1 MKQSKLRRR
10 RVIRYAILY
19 FTLLVVFIALVAG
32 PAVVGKLMGE
42 SLSKTIEKMV
52 PMQGLVQPNYL
63 HNNNTNSTLATGIKN
78 PSYTGAGLTMTGSKR
93 VQASATGKIKL
104 F

>member
-19 FTLLVVFIALVAG
+19 FTLLIVFIALIVGPVVAG
-32 PAVVGKLMGE
+32 KYIGDTISS
-42 SLSKTIEKMV
+42 SL
-52 PMQGLVQPNYL
+52 GGLGFNLVQPTDL
-63 HNNNTNSTLATGIKN
+63 DHDNTNSTSQTGTGMAG
-78 PSYTGAGLTMTGSKR
+78 YTGAGKSKTTGAE
-93 VQASATGKIKL
+93 ASVTAKIKL